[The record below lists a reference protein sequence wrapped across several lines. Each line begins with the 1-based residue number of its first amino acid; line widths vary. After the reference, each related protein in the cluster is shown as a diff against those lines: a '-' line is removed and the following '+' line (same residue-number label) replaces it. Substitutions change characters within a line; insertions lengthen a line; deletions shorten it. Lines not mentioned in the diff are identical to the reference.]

1 MVAAMAAAS
10 VSCFSLTAGKHTY
23 AASSPVVRVNGA
35 DVRMQ
40 VKPEGTDGGS
50 YALSAMVVSAAMAT
64 FDGPFSWRLEAMGRA
79 GEHRSLVIHRIH
91 TRTGK
96 TRRDEWYPTVHLGK
110 RAAFKEIRNHP
121 GVARAVYPIPGVL
134 AVKPREDGAL
144 EITVDLSISSQG
156 RNERK
161 TVRFRM
167 DPSEKRQDEFIF
179 VPTEI
184 IKNIGKSPDEWE
196 DPGWD

>member
-1 MVAAMAAAS
+1 MVPAVAMAS

-23 AASSPVVRVNGA
+23 SASSPAVRVNGA
-35 DVRMQ
+35 DIRMQ

-50 YALSAMVVSAAMAT
+50 YAVSAMVVSAAVAT
-64 FDGPFSWRLEAMGRA
+64 FDGPFSWRLEALGRA
-79 GEHRSLVIHRIH
+79 GDHQSLVIHRIH

-96 TRRDEWYPTVHLGK
+96 TKRSEWYPATHLGR
-110 RAAFKEIRNHP
+110 RADFREVKDKP
-121 GVARAVYPIPGVL
+121 GTARAVYPIPGIL
-134 AVKPREDGAL
+134 LVKPRVDGAL
-144 EITVDLSISSQG
+144 EVMVDLSISGQG
-156 RNERK
+156 RHERK

-184 IKNIGKSPDEWE
+184 VNNIGKSPDEWE